1 MKRLISIITLPLR
14 MLRGCSYT
22 VKEYVLL
29 EIQLQKTEPIK
40 DETLEDLD
48 TPPQVG
54 QNALTI
60 AKVILLFL
68 KGLSQYQI
76 TQMMLAV
83 YLVVL

>member
-29 EIQLQKTEPIK
+29 EIQLQKIEPIK

-48 TPPQVG
+48 T
-54 QNALTI
+54 
-60 AKVILLFL
+60 KVWLQAFEDQHIL
-68 KGLSQYQI
+68 KN
-76 TQMMLAV
+76 TKN
-83 YLVVL
+83 YLEHCYEQSKS

>member
-29 EIQLQKTEPIK
+29 EIQLQKIEPIK

-48 TPPQVG
+48 TRVWLQAFDD
-54 QNALTI
+54 QH
-60 AKVILLFL
+60 IL
-68 KGLSQYQI
+68 KTTKNY
-76 TQMMLAV
+76 LAHC
-83 YLVVL
+83 YARSKS

>member
-29 EIQLQKTEPIK
+29 EIQLQKIEPIK

-48 TPPQVG
+48 TRVWLQAFDD
-54 QNALTI
+54 QH
-60 AKVILLFL
+60 IL
-68 KGLSQYQI
+68 KN
-76 TQMMLAV
+76 TKN
-83 YLVVL
+83 YLEHCYEQSKS

>member
-29 EIQLQKTEPIK
+29 EIQLQKIEPIK

-48 TPPQVG
+48 TRVWLQAFDD
-54 QNALTI
+54 QHILKNTKNYLEHCY
-60 AKVILLFL
+60 AKS
-68 KGLSQYQI
+68 KS
-76 TQMMLAV
+76 
-83 YLVVL
+83 

>member
-29 EIQLQKTEPIK
+29 EIQLQKIEPIK

-48 TPPQVG
+48 TRVWLP
-54 QNALTI
+54 ALDDQD
-60 AKVILLFL
+60 IL
-68 KGLSQYQI
+68 K
-76 TQMMLAV
+76 TTKN
-83 YLVVL
+83 YLEHCYARSKS

>member
-48 TPPQVG
+48 TRVWLQAFDD
-54 QNALTI
+54 QH
-60 AKVILLFL
+60 IL
-68 KGLSQYQI
+68 KS
-76 TQMMLAV
+76 TKN
-83 YLVVL
+83 YLEHSYEQSKS

>member
-29 EIQLQKTEPIK
+29 EIQLQKIEPIK

-48 TPPQVG
+48 TRVWLQAFDD
-54 QNALTI
+54 QH
-60 AKVILLFL
+60 ILNTT
-68 KGLSQYQI
+68 KN
-76 TQMMLAV
+76 
-83 YLVVL
+83 YLEHCYARSKS